1 MGEIDGLRARRRAQT
16 ERDIEDA
23 ALASFGTAG
32 FEGTTMEQIAASAGV
47 SVRTAFRYFPSKVD
61 TVLFS
66 ARQVS
71 SVIGRE
77 LWPLVESGATLTEL
91 EDAIARSLS
100 SLVEA
105 DAEIVARLKQ
115 LRSLM
120 LGDDRLRGDV
130 LKSEGYSAGM
140 GEPNIANSG
149 MSLESRLRVEL
160 TSATLRAA
168 FDTWAASPDG
178 DDLVTHYR
186 RAREAREKLLR

>member
-1 MGEIDGLRARRRAQT
+1 
-16 ERDIEDA
+16 
-23 ALASFGTAG
+23 
-32 FEGTTMEQIAASAGV
+32 MEQIAASAGV

-71 SVIGRE
+71 SVIGGE

-91 EDAIARSLS
+91 EDSIARSLT
-100 SLVEA
+100 SLVET

-130 LKSEGYSAGM
+130 FRSEGYSAGM
-140 GEPNIANSG
+140 GEPIVASSG